1 MQPTTGDRRCE
12 VTRHSRSRLRGAR
25 VGEASNP
32 GPQPARI
39 VSEDEPI
46 LPGRF
51 SPRRHG
57 DSAESVLIPGS
68 PLDGFESVA
77 PQRSRRRGG
86 LPNAPLKAV
95 HPIQVASACR
105 NQCRGRQ
112 PVIDK
117 AFEATGTSGF
127 PIRSDDESRH
137 LLSARRTPVTQPA
150 SVGPTWA
157 ESLSIHDGP
166 VVFPMTDV
174 SEREEAH
181 RRPTRRVVLL
191 PQPTGTPRSIQDQSH
206 SGCEDEAREGREA
219 VQMTTQFVL
228 QLDLEGVGI
237 AEVAQETAAS
247 QRSTPVVPTAV

>member
-1 MQPTTGDRRCE
+1 MQPTIGDRRWE
-12 VTRHSRSRLRGAR
+12 VTRQSRYRLRGVR
-25 VGEASNP
+25 VGETSNP
-32 GPQPARI
+32 GPQSTRI

-51 SPRRHG
+51 SARRHG

-68 PLDGFESVA
+68 RLHGLESVA
-77 PQRSRRRGG
+77 PQRSRRCGG
-86 LPNAPLKAV
+86 LHNAPLEAV

-105 NQCRGRQ
+105 NQCRGCQ

-166 VVFPMTDV
+166 AVFPMTHV

-181 RRPTRRVVLL
+181 RRPTRRAVLL
-191 PQPTGTPRSIQDQSH
+191 PQPTETQRSIQDQSH
-206 SGCEDEAREGREA
+206 SGCQDEAGEGRGA
-219 VQMTTQFVL
+219 VQMTRQSV
-228 QLDLEGVGI
+228 
-237 AEVAQETAAS
+237 
-247 QRSTPVVPTAV
+247 